1 MLNKAKEIMQVL
13 IDNDYSAYLVGGC
26 VRDFLIGI
34 SPKDYDIATNARPDE
49 VERLFDRTI
58 PTGKQYGTITVMID
72 NEPFEVTTYR
82 KDCEYLDGRR
92 PSVVEFSDT
101 IEEDLSRRDLTINAI
116 AMDINGNI
124 IDPFNGVNDIKNGIL
139 RFVGNSKDRLYED
152 KLRALRII
160 RFACKYNFKIN
171 PESFNE
177 LFDLDI
183 SNLSSERIREE
194 LNKILLTDNPRYGIL
209 TLCNTGMMKY
219 ISQDILNCYN
229 YNQHNPN
236 HSEDV
241 LNHILS
247 VVELLPKELNL
258 RLAGLFHDVGKPNTM
273 TLDENGVGHY
283 YSHHKE
289 SARICREVMTNLRC
303 SNKEIENVSELV
315 YWHMSRYEHLR
326 TPSIK
331 KFINK
336 VGVERLD
343 ELFTLQIADIQSSEN
358 RSDISSVEDL
368 RNKCNEII
376 NAQLPMSLKDL
387 AINGNDL
394 INLGYFGKEIGEQLQ
409 KLLTLVLED
418 DKLNTREQLMELST
432 K

>member
-1 MLNKAKEIMQVL
+1 MQVL
-13 IDNDYSAYLVGGC
+13 INNGYSAYLVGGC
-26 VRDFLIGI
+26 VRDSIVGI
-34 SPKDYDIATNARPDE
+34 PPKDYDIATNAIPDV
-49 VERLFDRTI
+49 VEKLFDKTI

-72 NEPFEVTTYR
+72 GEPFEVTTFR
-82 KDCEYLDGRR
+82 RDCEYLDGRR
-92 PSVVEFSDT
+92 PSVVEFSDL

-124 IDPFNGVNDIKNGIL
+124 IDPFNGVDDIRNGNL
-139 RFVGNSKDRLYED
+139 RFVGNPKDRLYED

-160 RFACKYNFKIN
+160 RFACKYNFKIDS
-171 PESFNE
+171 ESFNE

-219 ISQDILNCYN
+219 ISQDIFNCYG

-273 TLDENGVGHY
+273 TLDENNIGHY

-289 SARICREVMTNLRC
+289 SAKICRDVMINLRY
-303 SNKEIENVSELV
+303 SNKEIEDVSELV
-315 YWHMSRYEHLR
+315 YWHMSRYDHLR

-336 VGVERLD
+336 VGTERLD
-343 ELFTLQIADIQSSEN
+343 NLFKLQIADIQSSEN
-358 RSDISSVEDL
+358 RNDISSVIDL
-368 RNKCNEII
+368 KNKCYEVI

-394 INLGYFGKEIGEQLQ
+394 MSLGYSGKEVGEQLL
-409 KLLTLVLED
+409 KLLDLVLED
-418 DKLNTREQLMELST
+418 DTINIREKLIELSVR
-432 K
+432 